1 MVLEWDGYGMG
12 ISLILRMFVF
22 NERPGYEPTWGQD
35 FYLVEMGLSYLL
47 APL

>member
-1 MVLEWDGYGMG
+1 MAMAWGLALY
-12 ISLILRMFVF
+12 VF